1 MDRLRVVTFDDTN
14 QLQKQGNNLY
24 MSQTPPVQA
33 DVEVVQGA
41 LEGAN
46 LNTVT
51 EMVDLITAFRA
62 YEASQ
67 KVIKT
72 HDETLDR
79 AVNDIARL

>member
-1 MDRLRVVTFDDTN
+1 RLRVVGFED
-14 QLQKQGNNLY
+14 QGLLVKQGDNLFV
-24 MSQTPPVQA
+24 SEAPAIQA
-33 DVEVVQGA
+33 DAQVVQGA

-67 KVIKT
+67 KVIRT